1 LDIVLDQQADIAL
14 AGRTHS
20 ADTSNRARTPGRLS
34 TASGDSGHIGGYAAF
49 SPGRVHFDVG
59 GDYGFGS
66 VTVNRLIPQ
75 LGLGAGGNQDQE
87 TGQVF
92 ADLGY
97 RIRLDGVAL
106 EPYAGI
112 AHIVASGGSFAET
125 GSVAALSGSEK
136 SDSSTYSLLGLRTEL
151 ADMALGAGMTLSPR
165 LDLGWQHALAP
176 FTPYQTV
183 SFASTGTSFQ
193 VLGSPLVEDAGVVQA
208 GFELKAGGAATL
220 FVSYDGSFSS
230 TVESQGFHGGLNW
243 RF

>member
-1 LDIVLDQQADIAL
+1 MLDQQVHIPL
-14 AGRTHS
+14 ACRTYG
-20 ADTSNRARTPGRLS
+20 ADTSNSARTPGSFS

-49 SPGRVHFDVG
+49 SPGRIHFDVG

-66 VTVNRLIPQ
+66 VTINRVVPQ
-75 LGLGAGGNQDQE
+75 LSLGAGSNQNQE
-87 TGQVF
+87 SGQVF

-97 RIRLDGVAL
+97 RIRLDGAAL

-112 AHIVASGGSFAET
+112 AHIVATGGSFAET

-151 ADMALGAGMTLSPR
+151 ADMALGGGMTLSPR

-183 SFASTGTSFQ
+183 SFTNTGTSFQ